1 MQHGTNFLQPK
12 NREEKQGGSA
22 KFVVILALIFVLG
35 IGGYIVV
42 GARGAEDTRISDPSA
57 AADFGS
63 STHRFF
69 RRLKSFFSGGF
80 AGIES
85 EKRDRINVLLLGM
98 GGLGHDGPFLTDTI
112 IMASIKPST
121 GQVSMLS
128 IPRDTAA
135 PIPGYGWYK
144 INHANHFGEQ
154 EKPGKGG
161 ELASA
166 VVKDILDEPID
177 YYMRVD
183 FSAFEE
189 LIDEVGGVEIQVE
202 RSFVDQRFPDGK
214 DKTKV
219 VSFEKGSEQMDGQ
232 RALTFARSRH
242 GTNGEG
248 SDFARAAR
256 QQKVLLALK
265 EKVLSLGT
273 IANPVRIKR
282 IMGTLKNHMSTNAS
296 VGNIVKFISL
306 AQNIDINAI
315 HTHVLTNAENGMLK
329 NATINGNFL
338 LVPRIGQGNYSAIAE
353 LVENM
358 FDQEAAPVP
367 LAPEPTAPPGALHV
381 AVYNGTVSGGLAA
394 RWQKW
399 LQEEGFGVP
408 VIGNTI
414 ERPFPATEIILLDE
428 TAKESAQN
436 LVDLFGTPY
445 SVATSTEKIDVV
457 PEVQALILLGIDAT
471 EPY

>member
-1 MQHGTNFLQPK
+1 M
-12 NREEKQGGSA
+12 
-22 KFVVILALIFVLG
+22 FVVVLALVFVLG
-35 IGGYIVV
+35 IGGYIAFGASSKETTPVV
-42 GARGAEDTRISDPSA
+42 DASG

-69 RRLKSFFSGGF
+69 RKLKSFFGGGF

-177 YYMRVD
+177 YYVRVD
-183 FSAFEE
+183 FNAFEE
-189 LIDEVGGVEIQVE
+189 LIDEVGGIEIDVE
-202 RSFVDQRFPDGK
+202 RSFVDQRFPSGK

-219 VSFEKGSEQMDGQ
+219 VSFEKGIQKMDGAT
-232 RALTFARSRH
+232 ALDFARSRH

-273 IANPVRIKR
+273 IANPVRIRR
-282 IMGTLKNHMSTNAS
+282 IMKTLKNHMATNAN
-296 VGNIVKFISL
+296 VGSIVKFISL

-315 HTHVLTNAENGMLK
+315 HTHVLTNAENGLLK
-329 NATINGNFL
+329 NATVDGNFL

-358 FDQEAAPVP
+358 FEQEAAPVP
-367 LAPEPTAPPGALHV
+367 LAPEPSAPPGALHV
-381 AVYNGTVSGGLAA
+381 AVYNGTASGGLAA

-408 VIGNTI
+408 VIGNTL
-414 ERPFPATEIILLDE
+414 ERPYPATKIILLDE
-428 TAKESAQN
+428 TAKQSAES
-436 LVDLFGTPY
+436 LVELFSTPY
-445 SVATSTEKIDVV
+445 ELATTTPDIEIV
-457 PEVQALILLGIDAT
+457 PEVQALILLGVDAT